1 MPIVTIVVGSLLVSL
16 GIIGYVFSDSHSLT
30 ALIPAAF
37 GLLLEICGALAM
49 RPQLK
54 KHAMHGASVIALLG
68 VLGSVMGT
76 VTFVKLIA
84 GADVAR
90 PMAAKVQA
98 AMFVTCLVFLGLCVR
113 SFQAAR
119 AQRLATAASA

>member
-1 MPIVTIVVGSLLVSL
+1 MPIVTIVVGSLLMSL

-37 GLLLEICGALAM
+37 GFLLEACGALAM

-54 KHAMHGASVIALLG
+54 KHAMHGASVITLLG
-68 VLGSVMGT
+68 MLGSLMGT
-76 VTFVKLIA
+76 VTFIKMIA

-98 AMFVTCLVFLGLCVR
+98 AMFVICLIFLGLCIR
-113 SFQAAR
+113 SFRAAR
-119 AQRLATAASA
+119 AQRLATAAAA